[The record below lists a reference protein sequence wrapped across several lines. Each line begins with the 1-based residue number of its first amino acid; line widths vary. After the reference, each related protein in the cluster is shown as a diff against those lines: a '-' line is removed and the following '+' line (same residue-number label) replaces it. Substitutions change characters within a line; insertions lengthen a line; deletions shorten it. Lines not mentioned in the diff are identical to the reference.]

1 MKKASLDVVRG
12 TLDVLILRALSWG
25 PQHGY
30 AVSQWIRDRTEDEL
44 LVEEGALYPALYRME
59 SKGWIE
65 AEWGASDNNRRAQVL
80 HAHRRRTP
88 SPQTGTRHVGAL
100 HARRDAHPHRH
111 HAAPP
116 RGGHDGAH
124 SRMAALRPVLR
135 RRCPE

>member
-65 AEWGASDNNRRAQVL
+65 SEWGASDNNRRAKFYSLTAAGRAQLRVE
-80 HAHRRRTP
+80 AENWRRYATA
-88 SPQTGTRHVGAL
+88 VF
-100 HARRDAHPHRH
+100 
-111 HAAPP
+111 
-116 RGGHDGAH
+116 
-124 SRMAALRPVLR
+124 AALEAPAL
-135 RRCPE
+135 P